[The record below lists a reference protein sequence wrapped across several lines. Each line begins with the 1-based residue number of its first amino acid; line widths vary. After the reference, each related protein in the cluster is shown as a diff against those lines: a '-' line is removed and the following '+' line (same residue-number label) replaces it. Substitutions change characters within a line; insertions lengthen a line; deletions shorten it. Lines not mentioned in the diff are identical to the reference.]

1 MKTERRLPSF
11 VMFSILAG
19 APLGCDGG
27 GSAPV
32 ETKKAAPDD
41 ELDAETKARLA
52 ERKAKREA
60 EFKAKE
66 EAKAKLQSEIER
78 LCVVPEKI
86 EKDFVKACDGVG
98 KAHDAYVRRSGDEER
113 IAAWDGGESEREIPM
128 TVVRCTQADSPQ
140 VAACQK
146 NALDG
151 LGPEMKDHLGEF
163 LQTCIDKYASKK
175 ARKGA
180 AVPKRRPG

>member
-1 MKTERRLPSF
+1 MNPGRPVIHSLL
-11 VMFSILAG
+11 FSLLVVA
-19 APLGCDGG
+19 CDSG

-32 ETKKAAPDD
+32 ETKKAAAEP
-41 ELDAETKARLA
+41 EMDAETKARIA

-60 EFKAKE
+60 EFKAKQ
-66 EAKAKLQSEIER
+66 EAEAKLQSEIER

-86 EKDFVKACDGVG
+86 EKDFVKACDAVG
-98 KAHDAYVRRSGDEER
+98 KAHDAFVRRGGDAEA
-113 IAAWDGGESEREIPM
+113 IAAWDGGESERQIPM
-128 TVVRCTQADSPQ
+128 TVVQCTQADSPE

-151 LGPEMKDHLGEF
+151 LGPEMKDYTKDF
-163 LQTCIDKYASKK
+163 LQACIDKYASKK